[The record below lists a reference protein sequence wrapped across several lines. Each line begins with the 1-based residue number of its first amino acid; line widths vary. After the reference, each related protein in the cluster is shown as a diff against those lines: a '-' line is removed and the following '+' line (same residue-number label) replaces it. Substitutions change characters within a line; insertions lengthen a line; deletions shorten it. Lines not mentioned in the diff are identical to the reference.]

1 MQVGSL
7 GDIIFETSATKILT
21 LNDFSREHSA
31 RFASHEVQ
39 GAAPR
44 LEFLSRELSS
54 SSFTLRFCSSFGTN
68 PLEEM
73 EKLKALCHDGKVVKL
88 IIAGQNL
95 GDVIVEKVSEAWKHT
110 APNGQGPF
118 IIDASVSIKEYL

>member
-7 GDIIFETSATKILT
+7 GNIIFETSATRVLT
-21 LNDFSREHSA
+21 LNDLSQEHSA

-54 SSFTLRFCSSFGTN
+54 TSFSLRFCSSFGVN

-73 EKLKALCHDGKVVKL
+73 KKLKAICHDGKVVKL

-95 GDVIVEKVSEAWKHT
+95 GDVVVEKVSETWKHT
-110 APNGQGPF
+110 AQNGQSPF
-118 IIDASVSIKEYL
+118 IIDASVSIKEYV